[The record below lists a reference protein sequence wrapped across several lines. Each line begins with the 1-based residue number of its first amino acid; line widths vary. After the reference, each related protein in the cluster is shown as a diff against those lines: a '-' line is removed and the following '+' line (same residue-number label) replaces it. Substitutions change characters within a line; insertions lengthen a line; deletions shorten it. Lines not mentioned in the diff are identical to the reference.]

1 MYHYFVF
8 CEHLDLCEMTRV
20 LSYPRLIS
28 MENFRQPNFRLVAEL
43 MAWLVKQYDNPSLSS
58 LIFNYFQYRYDPL
71 SDIPTEIGREQDRVL
86 FIRTVAQ
93 IIVRMSSLTHGSNPF
108 LLI

>member
-1 MYHYFVF
+1 MA
-8 CEHLDLCEMTRV
+8 RV

-43 MAWLVKQYDNPSLSS
+43 MTWLVKQYD
-58 LIFNYFQYRYDPL
+58 PL
-71 SDIPTEIGREQDRVL
+71 ADVPNDTEGEQDRVI

-93 IIVRMSSLTHGSNPF
+93 IIVNILIYFSYKSFQISSRHQKH
-108 LLI
+108 I